1 MTGFK
6 LSWSIVAA
14 DATTGAMAASAVS
27 PAGPAPAAKSRDKH
41 RPAWLAR
48 MVGVARQARLDNM
61 TRQQTLLK
69 TLQLKVFNT
78 DFSNLYDKC
87 DSGQLVNYKQKE
99 LLSIIS
105 SAFNKG
111 HLASKNDDIDIAD
124 IEHED
129 LKTGVMIYYTI
140 ALCQIRA

>member
-14 DATTGAMAASAVS
+14 DATNEAMAASAVS
-27 PAGPAPAAKSRDKH
+27 HTAAKPGAAPGGRH

-61 TRQQTLLK
+61 TREQTLLK

-78 DFSNLYDKC
+78 NFSNLYDKC

-111 HLASKNDDIDIAD
+111 HLASKNDVIDIAD

-129 LKTGVMIYYTI
+129 LKTGFMIYYTI
-140 ALCQIRA
+140 ALCQVRA